1 MLLNYG
7 VSVVWWVEV
16 VRHVEAKRSSEDTLA
31 ILVSNT
37 TKMGPSDTK
46 YGIGYCVVVIMLH
59 RKKTF
64 AGEYCTN
71 CHVLVGAADFR
82 LHTAWGGG
90 VTSRALSE

>member
-37 TKMGPSDTK
+37 TKMGTSDTK
-46 YGIGYCVVVIMLH
+46 YGIRYCIVVIMLH
-59 RKKTF
+59 RKKKTF
-64 AGEYCTN
+64 AGEYCT
-71 CHVLVGAADFR
+71 CHVLVGAADFTR
-82 LHTAWGGG
+82 RGGA
-90 VTSRALSE
+90 SPPARCQSDF